1 MKSATLK
8 ERAYA
13 ALRER
18 ILSEA
23 FPSGSLL
30 SERQLVA
37 ELGGMSKTPIRAALE
52 RLEADGLVR
61 ISPQQGILVREV
73 SIREVVEIFDLR
85 LALEAFVVER
95 LAGRLA
101 PAQLALIEAN
111 LASAAAAV
119 QAGDE
124 VAYARLDAA
133 FHLLLCELHDNR
145 EIVAVMARNADRL
158 ARVIARVMRR
168 DPARLAASHA
178 DHAAIVAAIA
188 QGDSALAAQRVRDH
202 LQYGRLALIS

>member
-1 MKSATLK
+1 MAEAGEADGGALAHGRGEGARGRRGAGALLK

-37 ELGGMSKTPIRAALE
+37 ELGGMSKTPIRAALQ
-52 RLEADGLVR
+52 RLEADGLVLV
-61 ISPQQGILVREV
+61 SPQQGILVREI
-73 SIREVVEIFDLR
+73 SLREIVEIFVLR
-85 LALEAFVVER
+85 LALEAFVAER

-101 PAQLALIEAN
+101 PLQRAALDAI
-111 LASAAAAV
+111 LASAAACV

-124 VAYARLDAA
+124 VGYARLDAA
-133 FHLLLCELHDNR
+133 FHLLL
-145 EIVAVMARNADRL
+145 
-158 ARVIARVMRR
+158 
-168 DPARLAASHA
+168 
-178 DHAAIVAAIA
+178 
-188 QGDSALAAQRVRDH
+188 
-202 LQYGRLALIS
+202 